1 MGDHGGGF
9 QAIQEYFQQKYC
21 RFCSSPFREE
31 GIELLRQEP
40 GVLVVRVTCN
50 SCGHPLGVAIVGTNP
65 RNERYKPGRSQP
77 KGMSEWTKKDRQRL
91 ADKPK
96 ITYDDVIS
104 AHQFFQSLGTDW
116 AKYLPE
122 GTMQA

>member
-9 QAIQEYFQQKYC
+9 QAIQEYFQQKTC
-21 RFCSSPFREE
+21 RFCSRQFREE

-65 RNERYKPGRSQP
+65 RRERHKP
-77 KGMSEWTKKDRQRL
+77 KGLSEWTKRDRLRL

-96 ITYDDVIS
+96 ITYDDVLA
-104 AHQFFQSLGTDW
+104 AHQFLENIGPDW
-116 AKYLPE
+116 ARFMPE
-122 GTMQA
+122 GTAQA

>member
-21 RFCSSPFREE
+21 RFCSNPFRQE

-50 SCGHPLGVAIVGTNP
+50 SCGHPLGVAIVGTNM
-65 RNERYKPGRSQP
+65 RQERHKP
-77 KGMSEWTKKDRQRL
+77 KGLSEWTKRDKQRL

-96 ITYDDVIS
+96 ITYDDVLY
-104 AHQFFQSLGTDW
+104 AHQFFQALGSDW
-116 AKYLPE
+116 AKHLPE
-122 GTMQA
+122 GTVQA